1 MSLDTRNP
9 RRLPA
14 HRRRELG
21 LALADLELQLL
32 RDRRYCLVQSALAIP
47 NEAGASF
54 RADNNTALQANA
66 TFQAG
71 ASAPGTTYADQY
83 WWDTTNNVLKKR
95 NQANSAWILASTFG
109 TRDEAFVVSRSS
121 NTILG
126 LSDIGKTFVATSTF
140 TQTLTAAATLGDG
153 WYVFYR
159 NDGAGVITIDPN
171 ASETIDG
178 ATTIVLGPGDAC
190 RIACNGTL
198 FKTQALVRNVQ
209 LGTGTG
215 TAALGGQANVDVG
228 SHANSGLGDTT
239 FSSYSLPANSL
250 SANGKL
256 IRITAAG
263 TKANNA
269 NAKQVRIHFGAGA
282 VSTVLPASNSISWM
296 VIAYIV
302 KTGSN
307 AQLLYVNESDQAAG
321 ASQLIRAASSET
333 DSAAITITSSGQ
345 GGASSDITQ
354 ELFLVEFMN

>member
-21 LALADLELQLL
+21 RALADLGLQLL
-32 RDRRYCLVQSALAIP
+32 LDRRYCLVQSTLAIP

-66 TFQAG
+66 TLQAG

-126 LSDIGKTFVATSTF
+126 LSDVGKTFVATSTF

-153 WYVFYR
+153 WYCFYR
-159 NDGAGVITIDPN
+159 NDGSGVITIDPN

-178 ATTIVLGPGDAC
+178 GTTLTLNPGDSC
-190 RIACNGTL
+190 RIACNGIGFFTTAMPRIGTWTPSL
-198 FKTQALVRNVQ
+198 GGSATYGTRVGDYVKVGRLVFIHMEINVTTI
-209 LGTGTG
+209 GTGSTTNISG
-215 TAALGGQANVDVG
+215 LPFTAARASALSVGLYSSLATAVVALYPFVQNGATTIQVNSNTAASANQ
-228 SHANSGLGDTT
+228 
-239 FSSYSLPANSL
+239 L
-250 SANGKL
+250 SATAVFGNG
-256 IRITAAG
+256 T
-263 TKANNA
+263 
-269 NAKQVRIHFGAGA
+269 
-282 VSTVLPASNSISWM
+282 
-296 VIAYIV
+296 
-302 KTGSN
+302 
-307 AQLLYVNESDQAAG
+307 
-321 ASQLIRAASSET
+321 QLIL
-333 DSAAITITSSGQ
+333 SGCYE
-345 GGASSDITQ
+345 I
-354 ELFLVEFMN
+354 